1 MKLPDFLSFEAFNR
15 LRQDMGATELGHFD
29 FFDPK
34 LQLSTRDRE
43 DMAEAGLSVSAAQL
57 RELEDLSLAFKD
69 GRVLAHEPR
78 EGARFHLSQCE
89 TLRQLQQSNEAIT
102 LATRALPGA
111 KVCGDCLQRL
121 HYKGFDMI
129 RNRHRQYSENVQA
142 RFTSADYFEMF
153 PSYPIKAG
161 AVNPQSHQW

>member
-15 LRQDMGATELGHFD
+15 LRQEMGASELGHFD

-34 LQLSTRDRE
+34 LQLSTRERE
-43 DMAEAGLSVSAAQL
+43 DLAKVGLSVSAEAL

-69 GRVLAHEPR
+69 GRVLVYAHLESDT
-78 EGARFHLSQCE
+78 FHLSQCDR
-89 TLRQLQQSNEAIT
+89 LRQLQASGGVVI
-102 LATRALPGA
+102 LATQTLGEA

-129 RNRHRQYSENVQA
+129 RNRHRQYSENIRA
-142 RFTSADYFEMF
+142 RFSSAEYFTMF
-153 PSYPIKAG
+153 PSYPIKTQTS
-161 AVNPQSHQW
+161 VDPSHQW